1 MEERGE
7 EEGKGGDGWGTLVA
21 LGLLALVVLASTLL
35 LLFTAVVVVMV
46 VGVEDCVWRGEW
58 GGEEEGEG

>member
-21 LGLLALVVLASTLL
+21 LELLALVVLASTLL
-35 LLFTAVVVVMV
+35 LLFTAVVLV
-46 VGVEDCVWRGEW
+46 R
-58 GGEEEGEG
+58 